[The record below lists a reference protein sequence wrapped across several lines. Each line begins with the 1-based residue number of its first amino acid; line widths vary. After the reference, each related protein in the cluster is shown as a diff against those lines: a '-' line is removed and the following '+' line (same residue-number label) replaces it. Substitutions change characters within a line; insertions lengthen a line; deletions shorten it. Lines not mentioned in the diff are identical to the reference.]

1 VRFAAR
7 VTLVLRLR
15 NVELQL
21 KAALADQPLAR
32 HFLAAHPCSL
42 TLLDSAVGQLA
53 LQPKRRGRHPA
64 KRPIVGLND
73 D

>member
-1 VRFAAR
+1 M
-7 VTLVLRLR
+7 TLVLRLR